1 MVVAHVIYEYDIYI
15 YRSTQMMTY
24 ISDYY
29 ISQDSHNTLFKNQ
42 DCHFKQ
48 LYHQLGEEVP
58 GGV

>member
-1 MVVAHVIYEYDIYI
+1 
-15 YRSTQMMTY
+15 MMTY

-58 GGV
+58 RWCIINFFFC

>member
-1 MVVAHVIYEYDIYI
+1 
-15 YRSTQMMTY
+15 MMTY